1 MGNRATRK
9 AGVYVKELCGV
20 LQFALEHQDRTGEPV
35 LLWNVSMDPPP
46 TLEDF
51 VNAICGATN
60 YRHPRCSV
68 PRNLLVAASYPVA
81 GVAQLFGIH
90 TSVNPVRMRKL
101 SQSTYI
107 EPLRLREAGYRF
119 QYTLQEAMM
128 DWKQDAPED
137 FLGSATAV
145 LAAPSKVASKS

>member
-1 MGNRATRK
+1 M
-9 AGVYVKELCGV
+9 V
-20 LQFALEHQDRTGEPV
+20 QFALEHQEKTGEPV
-35 LLWNVSMDPPP
+35 LLWNVSIDPPP

-51 VNAICGATN
+51 VTAICTATN
-60 YRHPRCSV
+60 YRHPRLSV

-81 GVAQLFGIH
+81 GIAQLFGIH

-101 SQSTYI
+101 SQSTFI

-119 QYTLQEAMM
+119 NYTLEQAML

-137 FLGSATAV
+137 FVGAETVLPGSSRKV
-145 LAAPSKVASKS
+145 LTKS